1 MRPSK
6 FKLELHDYQINY
18 VHSDL
23 QHQYGISVIEAQS
36 TFLQTRGGGGV
47 LPHMGYIG
55 TCRGIGYRF

>member
-23 QHQYGISVIEAQS
+23 HHQYGISVIEAQS
-36 TFLQTRGGGGV
+36 TFLQTRGGGV